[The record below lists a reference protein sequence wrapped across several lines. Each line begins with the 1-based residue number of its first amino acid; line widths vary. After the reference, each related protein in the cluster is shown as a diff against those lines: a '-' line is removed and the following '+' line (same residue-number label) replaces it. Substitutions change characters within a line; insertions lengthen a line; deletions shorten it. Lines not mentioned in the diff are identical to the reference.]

1 MPRKYPSYPYH
12 EPVPCGMNDE
22 EIHEVVRD
30 LMSQNPTLTLRD
42 GGPLD
47 PLCRALNVDLE
58 YSDIPNEVLLEV
70 PVDKKAVIWLGKNG
84 KPRHDRLA
92 TAIGVG
98 HWILH
103 VPVSIEKNPGCGM
116 QALYSPTEKE
126 AQQEA
131 KRFALALLMPQE
143 SFKSLWYEGKAQLV
157 ADTLNVPTLAVY
169 DRAKMLRLDVDGD
182 HKSDSAGV
190 KVVDPRGILTS
201 KEGAAAEGSAP

>member
-1 MPRKYPSYPYH
+1 MS
-12 EPVPCGMNDE
+12 DE

-58 YSDIPNEVLLEV
+58 YSDVPNEILLEV

-92 TAIGVG
+92 VAIGVG

-103 VPVSIEKNPGCGM
+103 VPGSIENHPGCGM
-116 QALYSPTEKE
+116 QALYAPTEKE
-126 AQQEA
+126 AQNEA
-131 KRFALALLMPQE
+131 QRFALALLMPQE

-157 ADTLNVPTLAVY
+157 AETLNVPTLSVY
-169 DRAKMLRLDVDGD
+169 DRAKMLRLDVDED
-182 HKSDSAGV
+182 HKSDTAGV
-190 KVVDPRGILTS
+190 TVVDPRGILTS